1 MQNERRRTVLSALI
15 SEYVASS
22 QPVGSKVLVERYRLG
37 CSPATVRN
45 ELAALE
51 EDGLVYQPHTSA
63 GRVPTDVGY
72 RAFVDDVVERH
83 TDTLPAGD
91 VDAIHARYERVEHEL
106 TEVMRETATVLSALT
121 DCAAVVAA
129 PTLQRARIRR
139 VSLVGLGP
147 TRATLVV
154 VTDSGQVA
162 NRSVEFDQPVDGDAL
177 AEVERYVDGALCDLM
192 GTEVTLLRDRIEGVP
207 GAEAG
212 ATLAILDEVID
223 CLVEADEDR
232 VLTHGVTALLRQP
245 EFTDAD
251 ALRPVVALLED
262 SIMVLHVLSDVMQS
276 RDVVV
281 RIGAENRLDGL
292 ARMSFVAHHYG
303 SGDAGGIVGVL
314 GPTRMDYP
322 RAMATVRTVAS
333 TLSEHLG

>member
-1 MQNERRRTVLSALI
+1 MHSERRRTVLSALI
-15 SEYVASS
+15 NEYVASS

-51 EDGLVYQPHTSA
+51 DGGYVYQPHVSA
-63 GRVPTDVGY
+63 GRVPTDSGY
-72 RAFVDDVVERH
+72 RAFVDDVAERH
-83 TDTLPAGD
+83 TDELPASE

-106 TEVMRETATVLSALT
+106 AEVMRETATVLSTLT
-121 DCAAVVAA
+121 ECAAVVAA
-129 PTLQRARIRR
+129 PTLRRARIRR
-139 VSLVGLGP
+139 ISLVGIGP
-147 TRATLVV
+147 ARATVVV

-162 NRSVEFDQPVDGDAL
+162 NRSVEFDQPLEGEAL
-177 AEVERYVDGALCDLM
+177 AEVERYVDGALRDLV
-192 GTEVTLLRDRIEGVP
+192 GAEVAFLRDRIEGVP
-207 GAEAG
+207 GAEAQ
-212 ATLAILDEVID
+212 ATLAVFEEVID

-251 ALRPVVALLED
+251 AIRPVVALLED
-262 SIMVLHVLSDVMQS
+262 SITVLHVLSDVMQS
-276 RDVVV
+276 PDVVV
-281 RIGAENRLDGL
+281 RIGSENRVDGL
-292 ARMSFVAHHYG
+292 TRMSFVAHHYG

-333 TLSEHLG
+333 TLSDHLG